1 MKSEVKIKSSGATKE
16 VAFDFAGRPMQA
28 SIVERI
34 ILAFLS
40 APPKA
45 VYRIRMTVRVSFIP
59 VTQSIWASNGRPG

>member
-40 APPKA
+40 APLKP
-45 VYRIRMTVRVSFIP
+45 VY
-59 VTQSIWASNGRPG
+59 